1 MYLINMNNSM
11 VEVIDRES
19 GKVVSSFGRAGH
31 FPGEFDQPHGIA
43 VDSHGNVYVGENGG
57 KRVQKFKPVAQ

>member
-1 MYLINMNNSM
+1 
-11 VEVIDRES
+11 
-19 GKVVSSFGRAGH
+19 
-31 FPGEFDQPHGIA
+31 